1 MPALPAFSAPWRD
14 RAGRLSGLKL
24 GVFLFALAPGLWLA
38 GAYAAD
44 ALGAKPITALLHGT
58 GEWAVRFL
66 LLSLAVTPLRRL
78 ANWPKLILVRRMLG
92 LTVLAYALIHLGLY
106 VVDQNFVLT
115 KVVTEIAT
123 RIYLTIG
130 FVALIGVAVLGA
142 TSTDGMIRR
151 LGKAWPRLHKAVYT
165 ITVLGLVVLGIT
177 STDGMIRRLGKA
189 WPRLHKAVYAIAV
202 LGLIH
207 YYLQA
212 KIDVSDPVFWTGA
225 FLLLMGWRFLQAR
238 RWPSNPW
245 TLTAL
250 AVGVALTTAGLEAAW
265 YGLASGIPAERVL
278 QANLAFPS
286 LIRPAWWVL
295 ALGLTLPALNA
306 ARLAWDRFGG
316 GKPVRSSPG
325 AAAVAR

>member
-24 GVFLFALAPGLWLA
+24 ATFLFALAPGLWLA

-66 LLSLAVTPLRRL
+66 LLSLAVTPLRRI

-92 LTVLAYALIHLGLY
+92 LTVLAYGLIHLALY

-115 KVVTEIAT
+115 KVVSEIFS

-130 FVALIGVAVLGA
+130 FVALIGLAVLGV

-165 ITVLGLVVLGIT
+165 IAVLGLV
-177 STDGMIRRLGKA
+177 
-189 WPRLHKAVYAIAV
+189 
-202 LGLIH
+202 H
-207 YYLQA
+207 YFLQA
-212 KIDVSDPVFWTGA
+212 KIDVSDPVFWTGG
-225 FLLLMGWRFLQAR
+225 FLLLMGWRALQR
-238 RWPSNPW
+238 LRWPINPL
-245 TLTAL
+245 TLLGL
-250 AVGVALTTAGLEAAW
+250 AVAVALTTAGLEAAW
-265 YGLASGIPAERVL
+265 YGLASGIPAARVL
-278 QANLAFPS
+278 QANLAFPDM
-286 LIRPAWWVL
+286 IRPAWWVL
-295 ALGLTLPALNA
+295 ALGLTLPATNA
-306 ARLAWDRFGG
+306 VRLAWDRFGKG
-316 GKPVRSSPG
+316 AGKGAGPKPRPARGRSG
-325 AAAVAR
+325 EAVAAR

>member
-14 RAGRLSGLKL
+14 RAGRVSGLKL
-24 GVFLFALAPGLWLA
+24 ATFLLALAPGLWLA

-66 LLSLAVTPLRRL
+66 MLSLAVTPLRRI
-78 ANWPKLILVRRMLG
+78 AHAPKLILVRRMLG
-92 LTVLAYALIHLGLY
+92 LTVLAYGLIHLMLY

-115 KVVTEIAT
+115 KVVSEIVS

-130 FVALIGVAVLGA
+130 FVALLGLVVLGV

-151 LGKAWPRLHKAVYT
+151 LGKAWPRLHKTVY
-165 ITVLGLVVLGIT
+165 I
-177 STDGMIRRLGKA
+177 
-189 WPRLHKAVYAIAV
+189 IAV

-225 FLLLMGWRFLQAR
+225 FLLLMGHRAMQRLG
-238 RWPSNPW
+238 WPSNPL
-245 TLTAL
+245 TLVGLAVVATLVTAL
-250 AVGVALTTAGLEAAW
+250 LEAAW
-265 YGLASGIPAERVL
+265 YGVASGIPASLVL
-278 QANLAFPS
+278 SANLDVPDT
-286 LIRPAWWVL
+286 IRPAWWVL
-295 ALGLTLPALNA
+295 ALGLAVPILNA
-306 ARLAWDRFGG
+306 VRARMDKSGR
-316 GKPVRSSPG
+316 GKPKPAPVPRP
-325 AAAVAR
+325 APAREAVAAR